1 MNKDLTQITKCIKDE
16 LNIFEKCFEDIFN
29 DDYPFLNNI
38 LSYNYSQKGKHIRPI
53 LSILIAKTYGDVTEN
68 TYRACVILELL
79 HTASLLHDDVI
90 DDSNKRRDKETINSK
105 YGDKTAILLGDYLY
119 GKCLSIIKT
128 QEDFNL
134 IPIYAKVGLNLPKGE
149 IKEKIFSEKLDSKIE
164 SYLSMIDDKT
174 VALIEAATK
183 IGGLTCKNSDIDIS
197 VVGDFGVNIGRAFQI
212 KDDILDYSID
222 NKLDKEVGND
232 IKEKKITIP
241 LIYYLDSLNKNDR
254 EDVLKFIAEDD
265 KRQQDI
271 NDLIVKVSNSQAMKK
286 VEDILNSYSNKAIEN
301 INLMP
306 NNIYSETLKDL
317 VQYLIYRNK

>member
-1 MNKDLTQITKCIKDE
+1 
-16 LNIFEKCFEDIFN
+16 
-29 DDYPFLNNI
+29 
-38 LSYNYSQKGKHIRPI
+38 
-53 LSILIAKTYGDVTEN
+53 
-68 TYRACVILELL
+68 
-79 HTASLLHDDVI
+79 
-90 DDSNKRRDKETINSK
+90 
-105 YGDKTAILLGDYLY
+105 
-119 GKCLSIIKT
+119 
-128 QEDFNL
+128 
-134 IPIYAKVGLNLPKGE
+134 
-149 IKEKIFSEKLDSKIE
+149 
-164 SYLSMIDDKT
+164 MIDDKT